1 MQMKVALGCRALDD
15 LLGGGVEEGCI
26 TLLHGE
32 AGSGKTNFC
41 LQLARNVV
49 RAGHKVIYID
59 TEGVSLDRLQQ
70 ICGDDFD
77 VVAKNILFSEPYSF
91 EEQEKLIEKA
101 VKLADGNPEVGLI
114 VIDSITMHYRL
125 TMRDET
131 RRDERYGLT
140 RQIAKLLRASRV
152 RGIPVVVTSQVY
164 TDIDTGLYMPL
175 GGHMLSHNAKTI
187 VRLER
192 TGVSTRAAAVR
203 TKEGPPIFG
212 REFLYGEDE
221 ERCSLPL
228 PDVSLRRS
236 TDSRLDDAG
245 PEKVVAILEC
255 NREMSRECLER
266 RTIFGRRTG
275 RDRRGRGGA
284 QVEASRLRLAHPH
297 IIRLGDSIRPLKV
310 DVESLAIA
318 ENQIDLGQLRK
329 EFEPDRR
336 MEIRGAL
343 DGPLRQRSNAQR
355 VEDRLGHPVSMA
367 LGPKDHGRAVR
378 TGAAVQLRI
387 RGPCAGEGTPP
398 DVLVHD
404 VVQEPGVQMV
414 PFEPRRGALEA
425 AGRCLSR
432 QELIP
437 GEGEGVPIP
446 LSRPEESRVV
456 PHRPARWECT
466 DRMFR
471 RELLPN
477 RLDVGVRSVAVW
489 FQQGFESVLRR
500 RGRKGRH
507 RSRLS
512 SLEPARGRRTH
523 NDGTIL

>member
-49 RAGHKVIYID
+49 RGGHKVIYID

-192 TGVSTRAAAVR
+192 TGISTRAA
-203 TKEGPPIFG
+203 
-212 REFLYGEDE
+212 
-221 ERCSLPL
+221 
-228 PDVSLRRS
+228 
-236 TDSRLDDAG
+236 
-245 PEKVVAILEC
+245 
-255 NREMSRECLER
+255 
-266 RTIFGRRTG
+266 
-275 RDRRGRGGA
+275 
-284 QVEASRLRLAHPH
+284 
-297 IIRLGDSIRPLKV
+297 
-310 DVESLAIA
+310 
-318 ENQIDLGQLRK
+318 
-329 EFEPDRR
+329 
-336 MEIRGAL
+336 
-343 DGPLRQRSNAQR
+343 
-355 VEDRLGHPVSMA
+355 
-367 LGPKDHGRAVR
+367 
-378 TGAAVQLRI
+378 
-387 RGPCAGEGTPP
+387 
-398 DVLVHD
+398 VLVKH
-404 VVQEPGVQMV
+404 
-414 PFEPRRGALEA
+414 
-425 AGRCLSR
+425 
-432 QELIP
+432 
-437 GEGEGVPIP
+437 
-446 LSRPEESRVV
+446 
-456 PHRPARWECT
+456 
-466 DRMFR
+466 
-471 RELLPN
+471 
-477 RLDVGVRSVAVW
+477 
-489 FQQGFESVLRR
+489 
-500 RGRKGRH
+500 RH
-507 RSRLS
+507 REEGARAAFRITAHG
-512 SLEPARGRRTH
+512 LE
-523 NDGTIL
+523 D